1 MIFMKDKV
9 LLSKLKFVEE
19 IIKRQQPSPPTILNK
34 AKRIFSYGPPY
45 WKHLLIRAK
54 FLPNKDLKAR
64 LFWGEDI
71 HLPLFDSEAFY
82 LAYFGTLWRN
92 QELRLTKFLIK
103 NLQPNDVFYDV
114 GASYGFYTRLA
125 YQIVASEG
133 EVHAF
138 EPHPKVFP
146 YFQKFG
152 EKKVNVFLN
161 NIALSDKNG
170 ESLFIDSLMSG
181 GSSGGSRLSDDLKKA
196 RSGAIVTT
204 STLDSYV
211 NKHKAPTFIK
221 IDVEG
226 AESLV
231 IEGGKEFFKNNS
243 PVIVMEVWGKEQ
255 KIIHSHAVNRLCNM
269 NYKIYKL
276 DENGNISYESE
287 INFDKL
293 KGYENFI
300 FKK

>member
-1 MIFMKDKV
+1 MKDKV

-19 IIKRQQPSPPTILNK
+19 IIKRKQPGPPTILNK
-34 AKRIFSYGPPY
+34 AKRIFSYGLPY

-138 EPHPKVFP
+138 EPHPKVFH
-146 YFQKFG
+146 
-152 EKKVNVFLN
+152 
-161 NIALSDKNG
+161 I
-170 ESLFIDSLMSG
+170 
-181 GSSGGSRLSDDLKKA
+181 SR
-196 RSGAIVTT
+196 
-204 STLDSYV
+204 
-211 NKHKAPTFIK
+211 
-221 IDVEG
+221 
-226 AESLV
+226 
-231 IEGGKEFFKNNS
+231 NS
-243 PVIVMEVWGKEQ
+243 AKR
-255 KIIHSHAVNRLCNM
+255 K
-269 NYKIYKL
+269 
-276 DENGNISYESE
+276 
-287 INFDKL
+287 
-293 KGYENFI
+293 
-300 FKK
+300 